1 MKNKIKIAV
10 FHNLPSGG
18 AKRALYGFI
27 KYLNTSGYEVDV
39 FIPDTANETFLP
51 LKDIATN
58 LTVFPVNKSFL
69 RSWIHNKI
77 PSIIKTVSMKTLE
90 TTEKNIAITI
100 NNGDY
105 DVVLSEQDQF
115 TMSPFFLKYIEVPT
129 VYYCQQP
136 PRNEKILEVVAKNR
150 DDGKFISPLTKRLDA
165 NVLNNTL
172 KIDKQNVKYADYT
185 VVNSYFSRE
194 SLLRI
199 YGTNSFVSYL
209 GIDTTVFKPL
219 DLSEEDFV
227 LSVGSCLPHKGYE
240 FIINSLARINENMRP
255 KFVII
260 SNQGDILWQRYLEN
274 LANKNGVNLEILN
287 LIDDKNL
294 VELYNQSKLVLYAPY
309 LEPFGLVPIE
319 SMGCG
324 TPVVAVK
331 EGGVRETIIN
341 GETGLCSD
349 RDEDLFAEA
358 VTKLLSNDEKRHQM
372 SQNAIKLVNDFWNI
386 DDAAKRLLYHL
397 NRAITKKQNL

>member
-1 MKNKIKIAV
+1 MDYIYSYYIYLIHEVSRQMKNKIKIAV

-69 RSWIHNKI
+69 RSSIHNKI

-136 PRNEKILEVVAKNR
+136 PRNER
-150 DDGKFISPLTKRLDA
+150 S
-165 NVLNNTL
+165 
-172 KIDKQNVKYADYT
+172 
-185 VVNSYFSRE
+185 
-194 SLLRI
+194 
-199 YGTNSFVSYL
+199 
-209 GIDTTVFKPL
+209 
-219 DLSEEDFV
+219 
-227 LSVGSCLPHKGYE
+227 
-240 FIINSLARINENMRP
+240 
-255 KFVII
+255 
-260 SNQGDILWQRYLEN
+260 
-274 LANKNGVNLEILN
+274 
-287 LIDDKNL
+287 
-294 VELYNQSKLVLYAPY
+294 SK
-309 LEPFGLVPIE
+309 
-319 SMGCG
+319 
-324 TPVVAVK
+324 
-331 EGGVRETIIN
+331 
-341 GETGLCSD
+341 
-349 RDEDLFAEA
+349 
-358 VTKLLSNDEKRHQM
+358 
-372 SQNAIKLVNDFWNI
+372 W
-386 DDAAKRLLYHL
+386 
-397 NRAITKKQNL
+397 